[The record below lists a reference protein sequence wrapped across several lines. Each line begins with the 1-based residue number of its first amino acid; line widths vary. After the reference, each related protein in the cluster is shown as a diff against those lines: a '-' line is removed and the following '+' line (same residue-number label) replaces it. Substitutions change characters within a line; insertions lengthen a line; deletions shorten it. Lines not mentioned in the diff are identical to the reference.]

1 MGLKIQL
8 PEDIERCLEERWGD
22 LSRHTVESL
31 AAEGYRSGIL
41 SRAQVRRMLGFETR
55 AEVDAFM
62 TRAGIPFDYG
72 IYDFEHDA
80 ETSRLL
86 SKLRA
91 QELHRR

>member
-1 MGLKIQL
+1 MGVKIQL

-22 LSRHTVESL
+22 LSKHTVESL

-41 SRAQVRRMLGFETR
+41 SRSQVRRMLGFRTR

-62 TRAGIPFDYG
+62 KRAGILFDYG
-72 IYDFEHDA
+72 IDDFEHDA
-80 ETSRLL
+80 ETSRHLGE
-86 SKLRA
+86 LRA